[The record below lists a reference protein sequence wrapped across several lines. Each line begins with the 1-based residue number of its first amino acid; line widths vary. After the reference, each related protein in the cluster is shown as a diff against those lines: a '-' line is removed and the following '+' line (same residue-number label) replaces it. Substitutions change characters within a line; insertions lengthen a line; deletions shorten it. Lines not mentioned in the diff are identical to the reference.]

1 MSLTEEWKLGKKK
14 FGHYYYKD
22 KNGDECIARWWE
34 LNPAISA
41 SCLKN
46 AKYFL
51 KKKIL
56 KTLRCFLKEWKN
68 S

>member
-34 LNPAISA
+34 LNPAIRLYRTKILQSSA
-41 SCLKN
+41 SCLEN
-46 AKYFL
+46 ATL
-51 KKKIL
+51 K
-56 KTLRCFLKEWKN
+56 
-68 S
+68 